1 MPDPLVRR
9 GALIFKGDN
18 RPLRAMT
25 VKKQPKQE
33 KHAVNTTVCEGRI
46 VSNGV
51 TIQGFETRFKDEI
64 EVGDIIIVRHP
75 QSLEREERCVTAI
88 ISQRSL
94 NVNRPFS
101 CDFVSTTEFAVR
113 KERPS
118 MGTKTADSIKVE
130 DIDEDGGVRM
140 SGVNLA
146 ETLTKQ
152 KSVLSYQQKV
162 GPWGYK
168 TVTENLD
175 RHYSEEEL
183 LDMRCKKVHDKY
195 C

>member
-1 MPDPLVRR
+1 
-9 GALIFKGDN
+9 
-18 RPLRAMT
+18 
-25 VKKQPKQE
+25 
-33 KHAVNTTVCEGRI
+33 
-46 VSNGV
+46 
-51 TIQGFETRFKDEI
+51 
-64 EVGDIIIVRHP
+64 
-75 QSLEREERCVTAI
+75 
-88 ISQRSL
+88 
-94 NVNRPFS
+94 
-101 CDFVSTTEFAVR
+101 
-113 KERPS
+113 

>member
-9 GALIFKGDN
+9 GALIFKGDS

-25 VKKQPKQE
+25 VKKRPKEE

-75 QSLEREERCVTAI
+75 QTLEREERFVTAI

-113 KERPS
+113 KEKPL
-118 MGTKTADSIKVE
+118 KTADGLKVE
-130 DIDEDGGVRM
+130 DIDEDGGFGM
-140 SGVNLA
+140 KEVNLE

>member
-9 GALIFKGDN
+9 GALIFKGDSK
-18 RPLRAMT
+18 PLRSTAL
-25 VKKQPKQE
+25 KRQPKQE
-33 KHAVNTTVCEGRI
+33 AQVVNTRTCEGRI
-46 VSNGV
+46 VSNGI
-51 TIQGFETRFKDEI
+51 TIQGFETRFKDELD
-64 EVGDIIIVRHP
+64 VGDTIIVRHP
-75 QSLEREERCVTAI
+75 QSLEREERVVTAI

-101 CDFVSTTEFAVR
+101 CDFVSTTEFSVR
-113 KERPS
+113 KERIV
-118 MGTKTADSIKVE
+118 GKRETDALKVE
-130 DIDEDGGVRM
+130 DIDEDGGVRLN
-140 SGVNLA
+140 GAGLD
-146 ETLTKQ
+146 EKLTKQ
-152 KSVLSYQQKV
+152 KSVLSYQQKA